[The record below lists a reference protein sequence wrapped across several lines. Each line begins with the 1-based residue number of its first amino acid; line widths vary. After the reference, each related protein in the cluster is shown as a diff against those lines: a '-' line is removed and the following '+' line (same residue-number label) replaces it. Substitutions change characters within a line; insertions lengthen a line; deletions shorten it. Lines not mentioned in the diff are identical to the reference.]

1 MKKYYLMLVLSLWLS
16 PYALA
21 ENEPFLTKVYDFLP
35 APGQFVNAIPT
46 AEAGNTKA
54 DILARVAEAICGR
67 YEENDWGQT
76 EMIYKPAMVSLGS
89 YGGYVVVGF
98 DHPVVNVPGVCD
110 FQIFGNAFLATG
122 STSGGSSEPG
132 IVMVSYDI
140 NGNGIPDDPWY
151 ELAGSEYNLWKTQHN
166 YTITYYKPDENK
178 EKTPD
183 PNNKSITDLTYV
195 RWTSNDI
202 NPDSVSGY
210 VYKNSFHAQSYWP
223 QWAEGET
230 LTFSGSKLCN
240 NASDQSGKGTYWVQE
255 CKDWGY
261 VDNRPDYDPYATA
274 SDADTSTMNMGFN
287 IDWAVDADGVPVHLP
302 MVHFIKIY
310 NAMNQYCGWLGE
322 TSTEVA
328 GGVDYHPEEALPQ
341 VTAGDVNGSGVVD
354 VSDVTAEVN
363 LILGTKP
370 AGYNPVVVD
379 LNGDQKIDVSD
390 ITALVN
396 VILE

>member
-1 MKKYYLMLVLSLWLS
+1 MKKCFLMLVLVALTS
-16 PYALA
+16 PYAIA
-21 ENEPFLTKVYDFLP
+21 KNEPFLTKVYDFLP
-35 APGQFVNAIPT
+35 APGQLVNTIPT
-46 AEAGNTKA
+46 AEVGDTKA
-54 DILARVAEAICGR
+54 DVLARVAEAICGR

-76 EMIYKPAMVSLGS
+76 EMIYKPSMVSLGS

-132 IVMVSYDI
+132 IVMVSYDA
-140 NGNGIPDDPWY
+140 NGNGFPDDPWY
-151 ELAGSEYNLWKTQHN
+151 ELAGSEYTAGTTQHH
-166 YTITYYKPDENK
+166 YAITYYKPEPDHVA
-178 EKTPD
+178 TPD
-183 PNNKSITDLTYV
+183 PTNKAITDNTYI
-195 RWTSNDI
+195 RWTANDA

-210 VYKNSFHAQSYWP
+210 VYKNTFHAQSYWP
-223 QWAEGET
+223 QWTEGET
-230 LTFSGSKLCN
+230 LTFSGTKLGN
-240 NASDQSGKGTYWVQE
+240 NATDASGNGINWTLWNKA
-255 CKDWGY
+255 WGY
-261 VDNRPDYDPYATA
+261 VDNRPDYDPYSSTPCDSA
-274 SDADTSTMNMGFN
+274 TMNLGFN
-287 IDWAVDADGVPVHLP
+287 IEWAVDADGVPVHLP

-310 NAMNQYCGWLGE
+310 NAMNQYCGWIGE

-328 GGVDYHPEEALPQ
+328 GGVDYHPEAALPQ

-396 VILE
+396 MILE